1 MTGRGNEIPVEGSD
15 GLRRA
20 VNLLLLLSRMDFS
33 AEQKR
38 LIAEEIRLFDEWK
51 QFAGLAVRHGVA
63 ALIWQNLSDL
73 GHAGEVPKAERN
85 ILEGLRFK
93 SIARV
98 SWITEA
104 AARVTALLEREGIKV
119 VLLKGLALE
128 HTVYG
133 SKGLR
138 QMSDADLLVAPA
150 DALRARDILIR
161 DGFRSM
167 SLKSPLYRHIILDL
181 GNHLPELHRGGISVD
196 LHYRLFGP
204 EGEEMVERAIRDSV
218 IITGVDR
225 EPGRTAAVTRESE
238 DGVGVSS
245 GTDAAVNSGTGTPG
259 AVASSESGAPGNGT
273 GARPGLIGD
282 AESSPITSSGVG
294 FPDTALSSEAGT
306 PGGALSTGTPGAGTF
321 RILPP
326 MTAFLALVN
335 HIYKHEIK
343 GEFQLRLWTDIYL
356 LLVRYGKQIL
366 TSGLADAA
374 EEAGIRKETVAVL
387 TVMKQVWGVVLPE
400 GMAVSSDAENAVVAL
415 FMNRLAHP
423 ESVGSI
429 TQREMFMKNLRALKS
444 PLKKFIFILG
454 DIFPSIGFMKRR
466 YNCRSKMA
474 AFLFYPHRLGKILW
488 ILGLLRTEKYD
499 T

>member
-33 AEQKR
+33 TEQKR

-225 EPGRTAAVTRESE
+225 EPDRTAAVTRDSE

-245 GTDAAVNSGTGTPG
+245 GTDAAVNSGT
-259 AVASSESGAPGNGT
+259 
-273 GARPGLIGD
+273 
-282 AESSPITSSGVG
+282 
-294 FPDTALSSEAGT
+294 GT

-335 HIYKHEIK
+335 HIYKPEIK

>member
-1 MTGRGNEIPVEGSD
+1 
-15 GLRRA
+15 
-20 VNLLLLLSRMDFS
+20 MDFS

-225 EPGRTAAVTRESE
+225 EPDRTAAVTRDSE

-245 GTDAAVNSGTGTPG
+245 GTDAAVNSGT
-259 AVASSESGAPGNGT
+259 
-273 GARPGLIGD
+273 
-282 AESSPITSSGVG
+282 
-294 FPDTALSSEAGT
+294 GT

-356 LLVRYGKQIL
+356 LLERYGKQIL

>member
-225 EPGRTAAVTRESE
+225 EPGRTAAVTRDSE

-245 GTDAAVNSGTGTPG
+245 GTDAAVNSGTGTP
-259 AVASSESGAPGNGT
+259 
-273 GARPGLIGD
+273 
-282 AESSPITSSGVG
+282 
-294 FPDTALSSEAGT
+294 
-306 PGGALSTGTPGAGTF
+306 
-321 RILPP
+321 
-326 MTAFLALVN
+326 
-335 HIYKHEIK
+335 
-343 GEFQLRLWTDIYL
+343 
-356 LLVRYGKQIL
+356 
-366 TSGLADAA
+366 
-374 EEAGIRKETVAVL
+374 
-387 TVMKQVWGVVLPE
+387 
-400 GMAVSSDAENAVVAL
+400 
-415 FMNRLAHP
+415 
-423 ESVGSI
+423 
-429 TQREMFMKNLRALKS
+429 
-444 PLKKFIFILG
+444 
-454 DIFPSIGFMKRR
+454 
-466 YNCRSKMA
+466 
-474 AFLFYPHRLGKILW
+474 
-488 ILGLLRTEKYD
+488 
-499 T
+499 

>member
-225 EPGRTAAVTRESE
+225 EPDRTAAVTRDSE

-245 GTDAAVNSGTGTPG
+245 GTDAAVNSGT
-259 AVASSESGAPGNGT
+259 
-273 GARPGLIGD
+273 
-282 AESSPITSSGVG
+282 
-294 FPDTALSSEAGT
+294 GT

-454 DIFPSIGFMKRR
+454 DIIPSIGFMKRR

>member
-1 MTGRGNEIPVEGSD
+1 MTGRGNEIPVKGSD
-15 GLRRA
+15 GRRRA

-245 GTDAAVNSGTGTPG
+245 GTDAAVNSG
-259 AVASSESGAPGNGT
+259 
-273 GARPGLIGD
+273 
-282 AESSPITSSGVG
+282 
-294 FPDTALSSEAGT
+294 AGT

-356 LLVRYGKQIL
+356 LLERYGKQIL